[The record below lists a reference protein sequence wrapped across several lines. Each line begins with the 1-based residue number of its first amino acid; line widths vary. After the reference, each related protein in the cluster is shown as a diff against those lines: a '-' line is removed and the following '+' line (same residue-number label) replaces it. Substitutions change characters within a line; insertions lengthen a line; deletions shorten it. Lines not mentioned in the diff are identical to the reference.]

1 MLTGNCG
8 ANNLFFKTYTKFSR
22 KTLSYF
28 ILKTMPLF
36 VKVSSF

>member
-8 ANNLFFKTYTKFSR
+8 ANNLIFKTYTKFTR
-22 KTLSYF
+22 KTLSSF

-36 VKVSSF
+36 VIVASF